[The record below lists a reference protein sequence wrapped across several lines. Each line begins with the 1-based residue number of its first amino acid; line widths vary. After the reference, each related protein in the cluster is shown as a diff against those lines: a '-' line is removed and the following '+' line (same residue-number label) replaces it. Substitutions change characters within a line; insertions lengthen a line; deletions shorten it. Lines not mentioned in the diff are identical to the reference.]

1 MDRDEYLTTLAA
13 VLDAHTDA
21 AAAKLSAIL
30 DALPAEATELCID
43 VFPDQDGEG
52 TFDVWVRLEGPDY
65 FTLNKQI
72 DDEAANE
79 LRLQDELRRE
89 QEKNRQL
96 LQRDGCPAI
105 CSAITRDPFP
115 AALYPLMGGPAVR
128 WALPPS
134 PPVPVVRGMKRSSPW
149 ISISAI
155 IKNALSG
162 EISWWARSSWAIR
175 RSTGSLGK

>member
-65 FTLNKQI
+65 FTLNKHI
-72 DDEAANE
+72 DAHRHLFGIVYTE
-79 LRLQDELRRE
+79 
-89 QEKNRQL
+89 
-96 LQRDGCPAI
+96 DGVVP
-105 CSAITRDPFP
+105 DV
-115 AALYPLMGGPAVR
+115 PLMSRNAPFVVEDAVVDAAAAWLTDLWTR
-128 WALPPS
+128 VGAS
-134 PPVPVVRGMKRSSPW
+134 RSSVPW
-149 ISISAI
+149 LIDGEDG
-155 IKNALSG
+155 SG
-162 EISWWARSSWAIR
+162 TVTPLAFEP
-175 RSTGSLGK
+175 TGT